1 MRIQVPKRFHGDHG
15 AAIDD
20 PVMQTKE
27 MKKVTYWGLGMNVV
41 LTGTKAVLGVLM
53 NSSSVIADVWVSHVS
68 HPQAVHSLSDM
79 ISDFVTLGT
88 VSYSRRAP
96 NKKWIYG
103 YGKLETVWLF
113 FPCESRCPASSCPA
127 FSLSR
132 RALSSRTYPFP
143 P

>member
-1 MRIQVPKRFHGDHG
+1 
-15 AAIDD
+15 
-20 PVMQTKE
+20 MQTKE

-53 NSSSVIADVWVSHVS
+53 NSSSVIADVHVS

-127 FSLSR
+127 FSSSR